1 MVTEHIFDFE
11 WRPLQNYLRDRD
23 IAIPPFAAEQESR
36 SDALYNWI
44 VSKGYS
50 GKEGL
55 NLGTYYHISDYGVIG
70 LALLCAENVGDILK
84 VIRAYVKL
92 FNRDIANVGV
102 KPREN
107 YEVEI
112 HISVNFKPEWNDAS
126 RQFHV
131 NVIAS
136 ATYKLI
142 MDLLGND
149 FPISALTVPVHG
161 ADKTIYEGFFSLPV
175 KHEGNDIIFSFPAH
189 QLNRTLATANPAVF
203 QSALTMAG
211 ESFNALLEVEM
222 GGLRQRIELFLDSI
236 PDQYP
241 SLVTT
246 AKYLRMNERTV
257 RRRLADEGCTYRQ
270 IVDKARKERAIALL
284 LNSSIPV
291 DRISDILGTRKQR
304 VLDMHSDVGPGSL
317 LQNSETVSTDLSSL
331 RLGKEHLMNFNNR
344 NNQILSMIAETQFDA
359 YVLGYIAKA
368 RTISIADDSLR
379 IEAEGSAMLAGL
391 ISDSC
396 RKRRTQKNPFPYL
409 LLQIAHEALDRIRLN
424 LANIR
429 NISQR

>member
-126 RQFHV
+126 SLRH
-131 NVIAS
+131 
-136 ATYKLI
+136 
-142 MDLLGND
+142 LL
-149 FPISALTVPVHG
+149 
-161 ADKTIYEGFFSLPV
+161 FFG
-175 KHEGNDIIFSFPAH
+175 HRFRPAH
-189 QLNRTLATANPAVF
+189 RHATHTHGGKKCSRARTSWPTWAGGCRRSARTKHPCERCRGTRRQRRRVINYQCRARGRDSSRKLNR
-203 QSALTMAG
+203 
-211 ESFNALLEVEM
+211 
-222 GGLRQRIELFLDSI
+222 
-236 PDQYP
+236 
-241 SLVTT
+241 
-246 AKYLRMNERTV
+246 K
-257 RRRLADEGCTYRQ
+257 GC
-270 IVDKARKERAIALL
+270 EFH
-284 LNSSIPV
+284 
-291 DRISDILGTRKQR
+291 LG
-304 VLDMHSDVGPGSL
+304 H
-317 LQNSETVSTDLSSL
+317 
-331 RLGKEHLMNFNNR
+331 
-344 NNQILSMIAETQFDA
+344 I
-359 YVLGYIAKA
+359 
-368 RTISIADDSLR
+368 
-379 IEAEGSAMLAGL
+379 
-391 ISDSC
+391 
-396 RKRRTQKNPFPYL
+396 
-409 LLQIAHEALDRIRLN
+409 
-424 LANIR
+424 
-429 NISQR
+429 

>member
-203 QSALTMAG
+203 QSAMTMAG

-291 DRISDILGTRKQR
+291 DRISDILGY
-304 VLDMHSDVGPGSL
+304 
-317 LQNSETVSTDLSSL
+317 SETASFRHAFRRWTGQSTT
-331 RLGKEHLMNFNNR
+331 EFR
-344 NNQILSMIAETQFDA
+344 NSF
-359 YVLGYIAKA
+359 
-368 RTISIADDSLR
+368 
-379 IEAEGSAMLAGL
+379 
-391 ISDSC
+391 
-396 RKRRTQKNPFPYL
+396 
-409 LLQIAHEALDRIRLN
+409 H
-424 LANIR
+424 
-429 NISQR
+429 